1 MSQSPLRSP
10 SVSTRLRAG
19 TGRVLRSIGSVL
31 GACGRFF
38 LRIARAL
45 ARRICW
51 LGQGALCQLQRVV
64 PRRRGRLDHGRRSQ
78 GESRLVADC
87 QAFLTGHYPSRL
99 SRRSRWQW
107 AWVNTLAHGSLSA
120 IEQLA
125 SRRPGRR
132 AGAAVFAA
140 GEIVRAHDREGWDL
154 AWFQR
159 EFLVP
164 LEFECMGG
172 TVNGSVAT
180 VERILA
186 ALRQVRPESRTHP
199 AAPEPSEG
207 AIRRA
212 GAEGGS
218 LS

>member
-1 MSQSPLRSP
+1 MP
-10 SVSTRLRAG
+10 
-19 TGRVLRSIGSVL
+19 

-38 LRIARAL
+38 VGIFRTL
-45 ARRICW
+45 ARRIRRV
-51 LGQGALCQLQRVV
+51 GQVALCLLQLVA
-64 PRRRGRLDHGRRSQ
+64 PRRRGRVGNDRRSQ
-78 GESRLVADC
+78 RESRLVADC
-87 QAFLTGHYPSRL
+87 RAFLTGNYPSRL

-107 AWVNTLAHGSLSA
+107 AWVNTLAHGSPSA

-125 SRRPGRR
+125 DRRPRR
-132 AGAAVFAA
+132 RSGAAVFAA

-164 LEFECMGG
+164 LEFDCMGG
-172 TVNGSVAT
+172 KVNGSVAI

-186 ALRQVRPESRTHP
+186 ALRQVRPESRPHP
-199 AAPEPSEG
+199 ASRDTSER
-207 AIRRA
+207 AIRLA
-212 GAEGGS
+212 GAEGDS